1 MDDKK
6 LASPACALS
15 EAPEAYRG
23 YLEPAEIAAQLSA
36 IAAALE
42 AAGRKDLAERMA
54 ALRRDLPLAEPAAPA
69 VTDTPAAFDTLLPRI
84 ADDRL
89 HAALKAIRETL

>member
-1 MDDKK
+1 MDDKE

-23 YLEPAEIAAQLSA
+23 YLEPAGIAAQLSA

-54 ALRRDLPLAEPAAPA
+54 ALRRDLPPAAAVAA
-69 VTDTPAAFDTLLPRI
+69 VTDIPAAFDALLPRI

-89 HAALKAIRETL
+89 HAALKAIREAL